1 MLKQS
6 LVQEKISELN
16 LLNNPNRDSEEKLR
30 PSTTKTTPTQTTA
43 ATLVE
48 LRRNANNQ
56 TPTNYVLPHIPQWPR
71 LQIGTYSAQ
80 IFRTAV
86 KSNTNGNLELVE
98 SPVASNTK
106 INKNSGMDQEHRP
119 TPLDF
124 DGVETLNSYT
134 GRSQL
139 KQHGLGRGHNVAFN
153 SSGNNSGGRDNSI
166 QGGRIERTGPGDPN
180 SSLANSG
187 QSAEEVAA
195 RNNEI
200 AYENTQKLK
209 YLEKSIR
216 FIQQQHNETLN
227 GLHQEIEKLKI
238 ENRGML
244 KF

>member
-6 LVQEKISELN
+6 LVQEKISELT
-16 LLNNPNRDSEEKLR
+16 LLNNPNRESEEKLR
-30 PSTTKTTPTQTTA
+30 PSTTKATTTSA

-56 TPTNYVLPHIPQWPR
+56 TPTNYLLPHIPQWPR

-86 KSNTNGNLELVE
+86 KSNANGNLEIVE
-98 SPVASNTK
+98 SPVSSNAK
-106 INKNSGMDQEHRP
+106 INKSNGMVSTYASDQDSRP

-124 DGVETLNSYT
+124 DGAETLNSYS
-134 GRSQL
+134 GRSHL
-139 KQHGLGRGHNVAFN
+139 KQHTHGRGHNPGSN
-153 SSGNNSGGRDNSI
+153 LGGNGGGSAGNI
-166 QGGRIERTGPGDPN
+166 NNGRIDRTGPGDPN
-180 SSLANSG
+180 MSNNGGEATEDMS
-187 QSAEEVAA
+187 

-216 FIQQQHNETLN
+216 FIQQQHSETLN
-227 GLHQEIEKLKI
+227 GLHQEIEKLKV
-238 ENRGML
+238 ENRGN
-244 KF
+244 